1 MELKT
6 DTDKMFI
13 HKARLVE
20 ITSSR
25 VDYDEVVFIVAMLK
39 VGSG

>member
-6 DTDKMFI
+6 DTDKKII

>member
-6 DTDKMFI
+6 DMIKCFI